1 MVSPPSLKLKA
12 RTREHAPRRRIL
24 RKMKEDAALKAV
36 IDSLERTLNHIQE
49 KLKSAHVLNG
59 GFDRLM
65 EKVDS
70 IEGTQEKI
78 LGELN
83 TVKATIYDPDTG
95 IYSRIKAVDDR
106 NDERAHAIDKTIS
119 EIKVSQEKI
128 AETTKN
134 HSDEVQKVKELEKK
148 VEDLSKWKANANK
161 IVWAVVVPVV
171 TTFGKIIYDFL
182 AAHVQLK

>member
-1 MVSPPSLKLKA
+1 
-12 RTREHAPRRRIL
+12 
-24 RKMKEDAALKAV
+24 MKDDAALKAV
-36 IDSLERTLNHIQE
+36 IDSLERTLGHIQE

-106 NDERAHAIDKTIS
+106 GDERGHAFDKSIS
-119 EIKVSQEKI
+119 EIKVAQDKI
-128 AETTKN
+128 SETTKE
-134 HSDEVQKVKELEKK
+134 HADEVEKVKDLEKK
-148 VEDLSKWKANANK
+148 VEELTKWKATANK
-161 IVWAVVVPVV
+161 IIWAIVVPIV

>member
-1 MVSPPSLKLKA
+1 
-12 RTREHAPRRRIL
+12 
-24 RKMKEDAALKAV
+24 MKDDAALKAV
-36 IDSLERTLNHIQE
+36 IDSLERTLGHIQD

-65 EKVDS
+65 EKVES

-106 NDERAHAIDKTIS
+106 SDERTHALDKAIS
-119 EIKVSQEKI
+119 DLKTEQGKT
-128 AETTKN
+128 AEATKK
-134 HSDEVQKVKELEKK
+134 HDVEVDKVKELEKK
-148 VEDLSKWKANANK
+148 VEEFTKWKANVTK
-161 IVWAVVVPVV
+161 IIWAIVVPIA

-182 AAHVQLK
+182 ASHVQIH

>member
-1 MVSPPSLKLKA
+1 
-12 RTREHAPRRRIL
+12 
-24 RKMKEDAALKAV
+24 MKDDEPLKAV
-36 IDSLERTLNHIQE
+36 IDSLERTLLHIQE

-83 TVKATIYDPDTG
+83 TVKVTIYDPDTG

-106 NDERAHAIDKTIS
+106 NDERAHAIDKSIA
-119 EIKVSQEKI
+119 EIKVSQDKLV
-128 AETTKN
+128 ETTKN
-134 HSDEVQKVKELEKK
+134 HAEEVQKVKDLEKK
-148 VEDLSKWKANANK
+148 VDDLSKWKSNTGK

>member
-1 MVSPPSLKLKA
+1 
-12 RTREHAPRRRIL
+12 
-24 RKMKEDAALKAV
+24 MKDDPTLKAV
-36 IDSLERTLNHIQE
+36 IDSLERTLGHIQE

-65 EKVDS
+65 EKVES

-83 TVKATIYDPDTG
+83 TVKITIYDPDEG

-106 NDERAHAIDKTIS
+106 SDERAHTLDKSIS
-119 EIKVSQEKI
+119 ELKVEHNKTSD
-128 AETTKN
+128 TTKL
-134 HSDEVQKVKELEKK
+134 HAEEVDKIEDLEKK
-148 VEDLSKWKANANK
+148 IDELSKWKSNVTK
-161 IVWAVVVPVV
+161 IIWAVLVPIA

-182 AAHVQLK
+182 AAHVQLH